1 MQLPAQL
8 EVFPDFAPTFPMQD
22 LRLWQRL
29 SSTSPVEAVNIST
42 AASGVFET
50 FTKTSQSF

>member
-50 FTKTSQSF
+50 FTKTSQSL